1 MNGETPGAERRPV
14 GPWGAWPTLGF
25 GILVYLAMLLA
36 HTLVIL
42 GLVVAQIARDPQTDF
57 EAFAEQL
64 VTSGLALA
72 LGTLLTLL
80 LGGALILLFCTL
92 RRGPSIGA
100 YLGFVGVR
108 PRHLVGWLGAGAALV
123 LASDALTAILGRPLV
138 PDVMVQTYRT
148 AGILPVYWFALV
160 VAAPLFEEVLFRG
173 FLLEGL
179 RHSRLGPVGAVVLTS
194 LAWVAVHQQYGPYE
208 LATIF
213 VVGLVLGTAR
223 VTSGSLYPSLLI
235 HAGFNLVATIQTAL
249 ALQTA
254 NWPGAG

>member
-1 MNGETPGAERRPV
+1 MMDSI
-14 GPWGAWPTLGF
+14 
-25 GILVYLAMLLA
+25 ILR
-36 HTLVIL
+36 TTT
-42 GLVVAQIARDPQTDF
+42 R
-57 EAFAEQL
+57 
-64 VTSGLALA
+64 
-72 LGTLLTLL
+72 
-80 LGGALILLFCTL
+80 LLFPL
-92 RRGPSIGA
+92 MLVFSVFLLIRGHNEPGG
-100 YLGFVGVR
+100 GF
-108 PRHLVGWLGAGAALV
+108 AGGLTAATAFALV
-123 LASDALTAILGRPLV
+123 LASDALTTILGRPLV

-148 AGILPVYWFALV
+148 AGILPVYWLALV

-249 ALQTA
+249 ALQTV

>member
-148 AGILPVYWFALV
+148 AGILPVYWIARRGSSRSTGSPWWSRPRCSRRCCSVGFFSKACGTPGSV
-160 VAAPLFEEVLFRG
+160 RSAPWS
-173 FLLEGL
+173 
-179 RHSRLGPVGAVVLTS
+179 SRRSPGWRSTSSTGPTS
-194 LAWVAVHQQYGPYE
+194 SRPSSSSAWSSEWRA
-208 LATIF
+208 
-213 VVGLVLGTAR
+213 
-223 VTSGSLYPSLLI
+223 
-235 HAGFNLVATIQTAL
+235 
-249 ALQTA
+249 
-254 NWPGAG
+254 